1 MTLNRIIVATDFSAN
16 SDAAI
21 RHAVD
26 IARST
31 GAGLRVVHVVETPEG
46 GEALESAESA
56 VEHWHA
62 DDQGRLARQ
71 IEPYA
76 AEDIDIAQEIVDA
89 PSVADGLQSL
99 VDTEGADLVVVGS
112 TGLSGIKHALLGSTA
127 QKVLRT
133 VQTHVMVA
141 RGEAPPSS
149 GYKQILVPTDFSLP
163 AERALELAVALAA
176 PDAQF
181 DLVHFWRVPEAT
193 MGDEYSELVI
203 DTVAT
208 SVKERGR
215 KLLESFQRDTPNA
228 AFYSVQASP
237 ERGLLEKLKEGDYD
251 LVVVG
256 SYGCSKLRRWLLGS
270 CAEHAARVAP
280 CSVAVARPD

>member
-16 SDAAI
+16 SDSAI
-21 RHAVD
+21 RHAID

-31 GAGLRVVHVVETPEG
+31 GAGLRVVHVVETPED
-46 GEALESAESA
+46 GEALESAQSA
-56 VEHWHA
+56 VAHWHA
-62 DDQGRLARQ
+62 HDQGRLARQ
-71 IEPYA
+71 IESYA
-76 AEDIDIAQEIVDA
+76 AEDIEITQEIVDA

-133 VQTHVMVA
+133 VQTNVMVA
-141 RGEAPPSS
+141 RGETPSS
-149 GYKQILVPTDFSLP
+149 GYKQVLIPTDFSLP
-163 AERALELAVALAA
+163 AEKALQLAVALAP

-208 SVKERGR
+208 SVKARGR
-215 KLLESFQRDTPNA
+215 KLLESVQRDTPNA
-228 AFYSVQASP
+228 SFYSVQASP
-237 ERGLLEKLKEGDYD
+237 ERGLIEKLEEGDYD

-256 SYGCSKLRRWLLGS
+256 SYGRSKLRRWLLGS
-270 CAEHAARVAP
+270 VAEHTARVAP
-280 CSVAVARPD
+280 CPVVVARPD